1 MHFINMY
8 DTRFSKSELTLLH
21 HIANGKEDISELSRL
36 MGVSETSV
44 YNAARGLRRKG
55 VLSGR
60 RGFDISA
67 DAASVRLTL
76 MMRDSAGRAAL
87 LSDSGIPVLMAIL
100 EPRTAENVVTMTAL
114 SRATVFRK
122 LGLARRMGAAIL
134 DDSDRYVIN
143 DRAWKGLRE
152 MLLSLA
158 DKSEVVDPRVKSGSE
173 IYRTSSDEVL
183 FSNPSELDV
192 QRAAFSRFS
201 DYGID
206 VILDTIYYT
215 SSDESQSLNK
225 IFMDSFLIAEKTMDF
240 RLRMGVLIFYA
251 VNKTGI
257 DRNSGPASLMRR
269 IESGESIARWPTL
282 DDIRDRIPGFGSE
295 DHDGQSESD
304 GEAPGGDGGEHR
316 R

>member
-1 MHFINMY
+1 MY
-8 DTRFSKSELTLLH
+8 NTRFSKSELTLLH
-21 HIANGKEDISELSRL
+21 HIANGTEDVSELSRL

-60 RGFDISA
+60 RGFGISA

-87 LSDSGIPVLMAIL
+87 LSDSGIPVLTAIL
-100 EPRTAENVVTMTAL
+100 EPRTAEEVMALTAL

-143 DRAWKGLRE
+143 DRAWRGLRE

-173 IYRTSSDEVL
+173 IYRISSDEVL
-183 FSNPSELDV
+183 FSNPSELDA
-192 QRAAFSRFS
+192 QKAAFSRFS

-225 IFMDSFLIAEKTMDF
+225 IFLDSFLIAEKTMDF

-251 VNKTGI
+251 TNKTGI
-257 DRNSGPASLMRR
+257 DRNSGPASMMRR

-295 DHDGQSESD
+295 DLDGQPESD
-304 GEAPGGDGGEHR
+304 GETPGGDGGEHR